1 MNIATVA
8 AVCILFSAVI
18 LLLRQYKPEYALVVT
33 AAASGVVLVYL
44 LSYIFPVAEEIRTVL
59 QNTGVNNEH
68 FTAVF
73 KAIGICY
80 TAQFAGDI
88 CRDFGQ
94 TSLAGKVE
102 LAGKVAILALSLP
115 MIREILQI
123 ALQLIE

>member
-1 MNIATVA
+1 MSIATVA

-18 LLLRQYKPEYALVVT
+18 LLLRQYKPEYAILVA
-33 AAASGVVLVYL
+33 AAASGAVLVYL
-44 LSYIFPVAEEIRTVL
+44 LSFIFPVVQEIHTVL
-59 QNTGVNNEH
+59 QNVGVNNAH